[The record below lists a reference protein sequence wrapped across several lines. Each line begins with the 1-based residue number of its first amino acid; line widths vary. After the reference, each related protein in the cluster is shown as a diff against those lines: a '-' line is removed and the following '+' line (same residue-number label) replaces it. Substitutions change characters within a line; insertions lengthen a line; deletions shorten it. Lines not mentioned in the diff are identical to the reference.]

1 MKAGPTTLKPLI
13 EGQKQYRVP
22 IFQRPY
28 TWDGDQLKQLW
39 ADILAQYQLLVAER
53 QGSSWP
59 KRSRHFLGSF
69 VLAPI
74 LTGAH
79 GVSPY
84 LVIDGQQRLI
94 TLFLALAPLSDL

>member
-28 TWDGDQLKQLW
+28 TWEGTQLKQLW
-39 ADILAQYQLLVAER
+39 ADILAQYELLQAEQ

-74 LTGAH
+74 PTGPSS
-79 GVSPY
+79 VSP
-84 LVIDGQQRLI
+84 
-94 TLFLALAPLSDL
+94 